1 MKKVLDLKAIG
12 LGLVAFVIAQLFVS
26 QVISR
31 LITPEMFRWM
41 VGHAAWLS
49 WVNETLVPGIA
60 GFVAAWTARSHRII
74 NGVIGGLLP
83 VVLLVVFFIPFIK
96 TFLSWGVP
104 FVAVVFY
111 GLMAFLGA
119 ALGSY
124 LRGKRGD

>member
-1 MKKVLDLKAIG
+1 MKKILDFKAIG
-12 LGLVAFVIAQLFVS
+12 LGVVAFVIAQLLIS

-31 LITPEMFRWM
+31 LITPEMFRWI
-41 VGHAAWLS
+41 VGHAAWIS

-83 VVLLVVFFIPFIK
+83 VVLLVVFYIPFIK
-96 TFLSWGVP
+96 AFLSWGVP
-104 FVAVVFY
+104 FLAVVFY
-111 GLMAFLGA
+111 GLMAFVGA

-124 LRGKRGD
+124 WRGKRGA